1 MSNSNEKKRYFRPE
15 WTCGRYNADKHVAL
29 MYNLIAGYSY
39 FFESYSADVVG
50 HILAVGRKCEVK
62 VSEVAQNTGI
72 AEESIEPFFEQFV
85 EIGLLAP
92 AIPTCDDIRNYRTF
106 LAKQK
111 RQEQQKVKTTK
122 EKLPFDT
129 SSAEQDYF
137 NAVDDGKTVTSV
149 MFELTYN
156 CSEKCIHCYNPGATR
171 NDEEVSHRGDREEL
185 DLVDYKRIIDDLC
198 AHGLVKVCLSGGD
211 PFSKPIVWDI
221 IDYLY
226 QKEVAFDVFTNGQ
239 RIVDKVEKLVNY
251 YPRLVGVSIYS
262 GLAEDH
268 DAITR
273 VPGSWERSMK
283 VVEQLSDLAV
293 PMNLKCCIM
302 QPNLHS
308 YYLVADIAKK
318 YGAAPQFEININDS
332 IEGDRCSRQLRLT
345 EEQFQVVLRDDN
357 IPYYVGPEVP
367 GFGGQPRPL
376 DVNGCGAGHTS
387 FCITPDGNFQPCCA
401 FPMPF
406 GNLKNHSV
414 KEILTESQLLKEW
427 RSATLQQYED
437 CGKHD
442 CCAYCNLCAGNNYVE
457 HGDFRKPAENNCT
470 MAKIRCN
477 MAHQMMQGYD
487 SLHGQDFVTALQAL
501 PKSKVDLRRMYDT
514 KGINGVS
521 RSTPVTD

>member
-1 MSNSNEKKRYFRPE
+1 MTNSNDKIQYIRPE
-15 WTCGRYNADKHVAL
+15 WTCGRYNAEKHVAL

-50 HILAVGRKCEVK
+50 QVLSVGRNCEVK
-62 VSEVAQNTGI
+62 VTEVVQNTGI
-72 AEESIEPFFEQFV
+72 AEESIDPFFEQFV
-85 EIGLLAP
+85 EIGLLTP
-92 AIPTCDDIRNYRTF
+92 AIPTRDDIRNYRTF

-122 EKLPFDT
+122 EKLPFDI

-185 DLVDYKRIIDDLC
+185 DLDDYKRIIDDLC
-198 AHGLVKVCLSGGD
+198 VQGLVKVCLSGGD

-239 RIVDKVEKLVNY
+239 RIVDKVEQLVNY

-268 DAITR
+268 DTITR

-283 VVEQLSDLAV
+283 VVKQLSDLAI

-332 IEGDRCSRQLRLT
+332 IEGDQCSRQLRLT

-357 IPYYVGPEVP
+357 IPYYVGPEAP

-376 DVNGCGAGHTS
+376 DVNGCGAGNTS

-406 GNLKNHSV
+406 SNLKNHSV

-477 MAHQMMQGYD
+477 MALQMMQGYD

-501 PKSKVDLRRMYDT
+501 PKSKVDLKRMYDT